1 MYKYVSRNQHIISRL
16 YFNKIIFKKF
26 RLMNI
31 KYYQFFVVS
40 IDNQI
45 IMFLMIKLSIQFR
58 LYNFNSFLP
67 KKDKINALNVWLI

>member
-1 MYKYVSRNQHIISRL
+1 
-16 YFNKIIFKKF
+16 
-26 RLMNI
+26 MNI

-58 LYNFNSFLP
+58 LYNFNGWAMMTLEY
-67 KKDKINALNVWLI
+67 KI

>member
-1 MYKYVSRNQHIISRL
+1 
-16 YFNKIIFKKF
+16 
-26 RLMNI
+26 MNI